1 MMMRMLMMKM
11 VMLVMLTLL
20 MLVKLIH
27 IHDMNA
33 APLTDS
39 MYLGISSLDCGI
51 HDDDGGDD
59 NDSHLVSVWALISR
73 NRYENSDYDN
83 YDEDNGLLWT

>member
-33 APLTDS
+33 LPLTDS
-39 MYLGISSLDCGI
+39 MYLGIHIVL
-51 HDDDGGDD
+51 
-59 NDSHLVSVWALISR
+59 
-73 NRYENSDYDN
+73 RY
-83 YDEDNGLLWT
+83 WHKR